1 MDQVILRAI
10 ISAGFA
16 IAAYVGLDFLGF
28 GLAINLFCAAVAF
41 VLMFTPI
48 RGIIQALCLIACIW
62 GVGVVVVNLPTPRQ
76 LADRFGDRL
85 SLERLTGQPAA
96 PESTSSLVKEL
107 EELKQACD
115 RGLLTADECAAARK
129 KLVDKRLAP

>member
-1 MDQVILRAI
+1 MDPVILRTI

-16 IAAYVGLDFLGF
+16 IGSFFGLDFLGF
-28 GLAINLFCAAVAF
+28 GVAINLFCAAVAF

-48 RGIIQALCLIACIW
+48 RGIIQALCMIAVIW
-62 GVGVVVVNLPTPRQ
+62 GAGVVAVNLPTPRQ
-76 LADRFGDRL
+76 LADRYGDRL
-85 SLERLTGQPAA
+85 SLERVTGQPAA
-96 PESTSSLVKEL
+96 PESTGVLVKEL

-115 RGLLTADECAAARK
+115 RGLLTAEECAAARK